1 MSWIAN
7 SFPITILVFYRVPQD
22 IFLRYITIGCWCLII
37 FSWNELAFQ
46 NCFDWVSKTSYD
58 GFFLNEMSS
67 IISDLS
73 FSLEINVD
81 FKMDQVV
88 WTFGPVLTRVILPS
102 FFFLFTEFRRFRPLH
117 WFQPGRRR
125 QPKSILYWDLHRE
138 MANCWWSLTMDL
150 SSCDPCGAVDV
161 SESHSGSI
169 AFHSNT
175 PEESSW
181 FCTRVTWQWLPNLE
195 RYSSP
200 RTWWL
205 FDKRRLSKNARN
217 LETPQGLVP

>member
-102 FFFLFTEFRRFRPLH
+102 FFSFYRVQTISSTPLIPTGPKKTTEIDFVLR
-117 WFQPGRRR
+117 
-125 QPKSILYWDLHRE
+125 
-138 MANCWWSLTMDL
+138 
-150 SSCDPCGAVDV
+150 
-161 SESHSGSI
+161 
-169 AFHSNT
+169 
-175 PEESSW
+175 
-181 FCTRVTWQWLPNLE
+181 
-195 RYSSP
+195 SSP
-200 RTWWL
+200 GNGKLLMVVNNGSLKLRSMRCGRCLRITL
-205 FDKRRLSKNARN
+205 
-217 LETPQGLVP
+217 GLDSLP